1 MFSELSEEEIREKFF
16 STSNTN
22 LCAFLLSHNFMYIE
36 AKRYK
41 GSVIFYFD
49 KSKKLDNCI
58 NTFFA
63 NKELKKYLDCIQTI
77 RSRLKLID

>member
-1 MFSELSEEEIREKFF
+1 MLDLSEQEVREKFF

-22 LCAFLLSHNFMYIE
+22 LCAYLLSHNFQYLN

-41 GSVIFYFD
+41 GSVIFYFE
-49 KSKKLDNCI
+49 KSQELNKCVDS
-58 NTFFA
+58 FFE

-77 RSRLKLID
+77 RSGLKLIE